1 MTPAAAYGGGLEVL
15 LSSFALPLIIFVA
28 ELCVVT
34 VSTIRI
40 IFIARGMK
48 VLAALV
54 GVFEVSVWLFAAGQT
69 MQNLGDLRCS
79 AAFVTGFAIGNY
91 LGVLIHDK
99 LAMGHLV
106 VRIITHKDPR
116 DLTDGLTEAHFGFTC
131 VDAVGVKGPVRI
143 VLTVIK
149 RRHLDRVASLIKQ
162 FDSKAFYSVDDLHST
177 AAGIFPLQQ
186 PRPERSWIQW
196 AGWRREDGLAAELAE
211 GMLAPEGA

>member
-1 MTPAAAYGGGLEVL
+1 
-15 LSSFALPLIIFVA
+15 
-28 ELCVVT
+28 
-34 VSTIRI
+34 
-40 IFIARGMK
+40 
-48 VLAALV
+48 
-54 GVFEVSVWLFAAGQT
+54 
-69 MQNLGDLRCS
+69 
-79 AAFVTGFAIGNY
+79 
-91 LGVLIHDK
+91 
-99 LAMGHLV
+99 MGHLV

-186 PRPERSWIQW
+186 PRPRRSWIQW